1 MQFEEY
7 LAILTPA
14 IVSLVGVVAAL
25 IKGFKKIRDT
35 VDSIKEDVNI
45 KDLKNEVK
53 TLLDQNYELR
63 DEVKELTEAITK
75 IRK

>member
-14 IVSLVGVVAAL
+14 LVSLVGVVAAL

-63 DEVKELTEAITK
+63 EEVKELTEAITK

>member
-7 LAILTPA
+7 FIMLTPA

-53 TLLDQNYELR
+53 TLLDQNYEVR

>member
-7 LAILTPA
+7 FIMLTPA

-53 TLLDQNYELR
+53 TLLAQNYELR

>member
-63 DEVKELTEAITK
+63 EEVKELTEAITK

>member
-7 LAILTPA
+7 FIMLTPA

-35 VDSIKEDVNI
+35 VDSIKKDVNI
-45 KDLKNEVK
+45 KDLKNEIK

>member
-7 LAILTPA
+7 FIMLTPA